1 MKRLITLIAI
11 LAITKAG
18 FAQTDTTSQTPDTVK
33 VGNFV
38 IIKKD
43 KDGEKVDRNYSETWR
58 NGIHIGLGKNTRTR
72 SRVSTN
78 YFIFDLGFAN
88 YRDETTYP
96 NTNPYLHLNAGDPA
110 FTKDDFEL
118 RSGKSSNFN
127 LWFFMQKLN
136 VTKNVV
142 NLKYGLG
149 LEMYNFRYKKSI
161 SYSKDPEYVFRDKV
175 TFEKNKLF
183 ASYLTVPL
191 MINIDA
197 TPTKKRGFSFSGGVS
212 AGYLVGS
219 RSKQVGGGRGKEKV
233 KGDLGL
239 EKFRLAYIGELGLGP
254 VRLYGSYSVNPLH
267 EEGLKQYPYAVGLR
281 LSNW

>member
-1 MKRLITLIAI
+1 MKRIALMI
-11 LAITKAG
+11 AVLAIAQAG
-18 FAQTDTTSQTPDTVK
+18 FAQTDTTTQKPDTVK

-43 KDGEKVDRNYSETWR
+43 KEGETDKNYSETW
-58 NGIHIGLGKNTRTR
+58 NKGIHIGLGKNTRTR

-88 YRDETTYP
+88 YRDETNYGASSTY
-96 NTNPYLHLNAGDPA
+96 LNLGTPPVAL
-110 FTKDDFEL
+110 TKKDFEL
-118 RSGKSSNFN
+118 RTGKSSNFN

-161 SYSKDPEYVFRDKV
+161 SYSKDPEYVFMDKV

-183 ASYLTVPL
+183 ASYLTVPF

-233 KGDLGL
+233 KGDIGL

-254 VRLYGSYSVNPLH
+254 IRLYGSYSVNPLH
-267 EEGLKQYPYAVGLR
+267 EEGLKQYPYAVGIR
-281 LSNW
+281 FSNW